1 MWFCSKE
8 DVAAFGRISFINTDV
23 YTDYFMFSGGKRLIT
38 FQIGRKTCENPAEAE
53 KLVEFPKGSDP
64 LALDELMREFNLTRA
79 EAIALIGKCFN
90 TFPLP

>member
-1 MWFCSKE
+1 
-8 DVAAFGRISFINTDV
+8 
-23 YTDYFMFSGGKRLIT
+23 MFSGGKRLIT

-79 EAIALIGKCFN
+79 EAVALIGKCFN
-90 TFPLP
+90 STH